1 MNKPVM
7 KRREF
12 VGTLAAT
19 AAMLE
24 PAALEL
30 TRPQR
35 QEKGARMKVGLY
47 TITYLGMWYQG
58 KALTLEE
65 CIQRAKQYG
74 YDGVE
79 FDGK

>member
-1 MNKPVM
+1 M

-30 TRPQR
+30 TRPQG

-47 TITYLGMWYQG
+47 SSNSRDPRDRR
-58 KALTLEE
+58 KEPA
-65 CIQRAKQYG
+65 
-74 YDGVE
+74 
-79 FDGK
+79 